1 VAERPK
7 GPQNVNLAALV
18 DPNIAFDFKT
28 AESPEERASRLRR
41 EEAEDAHKRRI
52 SLIVH
57 VFVMTIV
64 ALAPPDRDVGS
75 GACPV
80 NARPPGAGSTVRL
93 REATDP
99 RDVLVKITIIFY

>member
-41 EEAEDAHKRRI
+41 EEAEEI
-52 SLIVH
+52 
-57 VFVMTIV
+57 T
-64 ALAPPDRDVGS
+64 GS
-75 GACPV
+75 DMVLGFSP
-80 NARPPGAGSTVRL
+80 L
-93 REATDP
+93 R
-99 RDVLVKITIIFY
+99 

>member
-1 VAERPK
+1 VAERPTVR
-7 GPQNVNLAALV
+7 QNVNLAALV

-64 ALAPPDRDVGS
+64 ALAFGASVYILVTQDPKTNLPDKAIGIITAIVAALLGYLTGKGS
-75 GACPV
+75 
-80 NARPPGAGSTVRL
+80 
-93 REATDP
+93 
-99 RDVLVKITIIFY
+99 K